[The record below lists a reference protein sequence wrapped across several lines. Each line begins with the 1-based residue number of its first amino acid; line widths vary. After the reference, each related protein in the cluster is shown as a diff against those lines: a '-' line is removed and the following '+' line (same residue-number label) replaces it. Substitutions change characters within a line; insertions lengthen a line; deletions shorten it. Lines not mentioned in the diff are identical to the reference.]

1 MVGGD
6 GWTKHIKESVLQKG
20 HTHAHTVEP
29 PTVEGLGEATA
40 CVGGCV
46 ERVSLLVDAR
56 SRPDVR
62 LLIPKGN
69 KRQASLWLADRL
81 AHAPIL
87 RGNNDTK
94 NAAAVAEPSSKDRRR
109 AADPQHCMCL
119 MIPPFTLNGVM
130 ECLNTPSP
138 MK

>member
-6 GWTKHIKESVLQKG
+6 GWTKHIKD
-20 HTHAHTVEP
+20 TVEP

-69 KRQASLWLADRL
+69 KRQASLWLADRS

-87 RGNNDTK
+87 RETMTQRTRLLWQSP
-94 NAAAVAEPSSKDRRR
+94 AAKTEGGR
-109 AADPQHCMCL
+109 Q
-119 MIPPFTLNGVM
+119 TLSTA
-130 ECLNTPSP
+130 CA
-138 MK
+138 